1 MEKIDRVAIIGVG
14 LIGGSLGLALRQ
26 LARITD
32 VVGVA
37 RHENTLRTALIIGAI
52 NKATLDLKEA
62 VKDADLVF
70 IATPVPDIVE
80 TTKKIMPHLKRG
92 AILTDVGST
101 KTSIVKEIEE
111 ICPSDI
117 HFIGG
122 HPMAGSEL
130 SGIDAANRDLFKNST
145 YILTPTP
152 NTDADAFEALH
163 ALLTKIGARVISL
176 NPEKHDQIAA
186 TISHLPH
193 VVSSALVN
201 LAVREGE
208 EMENILLLAA
218 GGFYDMTRIATSN
231 PEMWVDICFENRQA
245 VLEVLKHFQKELTDF
260 ASLIEKKDRKGLEK
274 KLMDA
279 QRARQNLPRISS
291 TDLASLYEF
300 LIAVPN
306 RPGVISDITLAI
318 GEMGI
323 NIEDIEI
330 VHSTESESGFL
341 KVAIL
346 GEKKAEKV
354 AQVLEKKGY
363 RLSMERAYK

>member
-1 MEKIDRVAIIGVG
+1 MEKINRVAIIGVG

-26 LARITD
+26 LARITN

-37 RHENTLRTALIIGAI
+37 KHEKTLRTALIIGAI
-52 NKATLDLKEA
+52 DKATLDLKEA
-62 VKDADLVF
+62 VKGADLVF
-70 IATPVPDIVE
+70 IATPVPVIVE
-80 TTKKIMPHLKRG
+80 TAKKIIPHLKKG

-101 KTSIVKEIEE
+101 KVSIVREIEAV
-111 ICPSDI
+111 CPPDI
-117 HFIGG
+117 YFIGG

-130 SGIDAANRDLFKNST
+130 SGIDAATRDLFKNTT

-152 NTDADAFEALH
+152 KTNMDAFQTLH

-245 VLEVLKHFQKELTDF
+245 ILEVLKHFQGELTEF
-260 ASLIEKKDRKGLEK
+260 ASLIEKKDRQSLEK
-274 KLMDA
+274 KLEDA
-279 QRARQNLPRISS
+279 QRTRQNLPRISP
-291 TDLASLYEF
+291 TDLSSLYE
-300 LIAVPN
+300 LLVAVPN
-306 RPGVISDITLAI
+306 RPGVLSDITLAI

-341 KVAIL
+341 KLVIL

-363 RLSMERAYK
+363 RLSVEKAFK